1 MAGSAKKLFSYRPTL
16 MYQHFQSLNL
26 QNSTPALARRRYSV
40 TSDILAYQQC
50 SIQYGAFAVRR
61 YEPALVVQLFYGTII
76 HQVLDRAH
84 AQYRGE
90 LGVPRGTMPADSD
103 IERYFKEVENALK
116 ARRIRAVGN
125 VREQALLVLKRFNSL
140 EGPILYP
147 RIIDTECLLQADRGD
162 YILHG
167 NVDVLA
173 RSDGTDSGQIEIWDY
188 KGSTRPSMGDPAY
201 QRYVFQLQVYADLYQ
216 RKTGQA
222 PTKAI
227 LYFLNEL
234 APDPAPQKRPV
245 NALLEVDLDPSA
257 VQQALQSFG
266 QTVQQI
272 ESGRSSRQ
280 WPDPSEDPGEAT
292 CDACDL
298 RWNCSAAAH
307 FGRHYSLVYP

>member
-1 MAGSAKKLFSYRPTL
+1 

-26 QNSTPALARRRYSV
+26 QNAKPVLPRRRYSV

-50 SIQYGAFAVRR
+50 SIQYGAYAVRR

-84 AQYRGE
+84 AHFRGE
-90 LGVPRGTMPADSD
+90 LGVPMGTMPTDSD
-103 IERYFKEVENALK
+103 INRYFTEVENALK
-116 ARRIRAVGN
+116 ARRIRAVSN
-125 VREQALLVLKRFNSL
+125 VRDQALRVLQRFNSL
-140 EGPILYP
+140 EGPALYP
-147 RIIDTECLLQADRGD
+147 RILDTECLLQADQQS

-173 RSDGTDSGQIEIWDY
+173 YSGDPQSGQVEIWDY
-188 KGSTRPSMGDPAY
+188 KGATRPSMRDPEY
-201 QRYVFQLQVYADLYQ
+201 QRYVFQLQVYADLYK
-216 RKTGQA
+216 RKTGQV

-234 APDPAPQKRPV
+234 APDPVPHNRPI
-245 NALLEVDLDPSA
+245 NALLEVSLDPAA

-272 ESGRSSRQ
+272 ESFRSSRQ
-280 WPDPSEDPGEAT
+280 WPNPTEDPGKFT

-298 RWNCSAAAH
+298 RWNCSAATN
-307 FGRHYSLVYP
+307 FGRSYPLIYP

>member
-1 MAGSAKKLFSYRPTL
+1 

-26 QNSTPALARRRYSV
+26 QNVTLVPARRRYSV

-50 SIQYGAFAVRR
+50 SIQYGAYAVRR
-61 YEPALVVQLFYGTII
+61 YEPALVVQLFYGTIV

-84 AQYRGE
+84 THFRGE
-90 LGVPRGTMPADSD
+90 LGFPKGTMPTDSD

-116 ARRIRAVGN
+116 ARRIRAVSN
-125 VREQALLVLKRFNSL
+125 VRDQALRVLQRFNSL
-140 EGPILYP
+140 EGPVLYP
-147 RIIDTECLLQADRGD
+147 RILDTECLLQAEQQN

-173 RSDGTDSGQIEIWDY
+173 QSDDPHSGQVEIWDY
-188 KGSTRPSMGDPAY
+188 KGAKRPSMGDPQY
-201 QRYVFQLQVYADLYQ
+201 QRYVFQLQVYADLYR

-234 APDPAPQKRPV
+234 APDPVPQTRPV
-245 NALLEVDLDPSA
+245 NALLEVNLDPFA

-272 ESGRSSRQ
+272 ESCRSSRH
-280 WPDPSEDPGEAT
+280 WPDPAEDPSEAT

-298 RWNCSAAAH
+298 RWNCSAAAKL
-307 FGRHYSLVYP
+307 GRNYPLIYP